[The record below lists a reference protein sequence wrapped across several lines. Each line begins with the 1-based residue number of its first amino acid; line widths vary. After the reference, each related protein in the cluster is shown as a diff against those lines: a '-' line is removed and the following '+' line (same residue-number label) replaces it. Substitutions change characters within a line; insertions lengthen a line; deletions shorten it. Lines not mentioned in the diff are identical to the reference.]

1 MNYEEFKKKLYAEI
15 QKMYGE
21 NVKVKIEK
29 MLNPNAQNYEGL
41 QIIKNPKDLLSP
53 IINIEELYEIYIDK
67 GLRIKQCVEWIC
79 ELLDET
85 RKDTDLAEFSRS
97 VRTWEGVKEDVYP
110 ILVFAETN
118 REYLKTVVFTQ
129 MLDLSIIYMISK
141 KIGKREVYSVKITQG
156 ILNEYGITREQ
167 LHDQAVKN
175 MKKENYQFIS
185 MDTYAKQLL
194 QFMGVDGRKWDEFRH
209 SPMYILTNDF
219 NINGASGILDK
230 ELLKEFAGNKN
241 YFIFLS
247 CMHEAIFLLDDGE
260 LEREE
265 INKLVAEVYRNAVS
279 EEERLSEH
287 YYHYSGETG
296 EISMD
301 KLY

>member
-15 QKMYGE
+15 QKIYGE
-21 NVKVKIEK
+21 SVKVKIEK

-41 QIIKNPKDLLSP
+41 QIIKNPKDLISP

-67 GLRIKQCVEWIC
+67 GVRIEQCVEWIC

-97 VRTWEGVKEDVYP
+97 VRTWEGVKKDVYP
-110 ILVFAETN
+110 ILVFTETN